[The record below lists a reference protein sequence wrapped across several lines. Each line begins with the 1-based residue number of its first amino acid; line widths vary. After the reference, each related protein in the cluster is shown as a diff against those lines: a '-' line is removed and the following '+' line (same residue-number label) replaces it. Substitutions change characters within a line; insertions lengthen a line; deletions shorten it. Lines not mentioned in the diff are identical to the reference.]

1 MGGAAKL
8 IATMICGLLACSTP
22 ASASLQISSFK
33 DRMTDKTYLVAS
45 VVANQPDQGI
55 LATLQLACMNGSVMP
70 SLLLSAPM
78 TRGQIGVNWRL
89 DEGRQR
95 PGFLH
100 VFSDPNT
107 IPFVGVSP
115 KIFYGKNR
123 FRITI
128 FPTGSKTLFWEFNV
142 ADAQKAI
149 NPIKCGSNSPK

>member
-8 IATMICGLLACSTP
+8 KAAMICGLLACSTP
-22 ASASLQISSFK
+22 ASADWQISSFK
-33 DRMTDKTYLVAS
+33 DRMTDKTYSVANVIS
-45 VVANQPDQGI
+45 NQPDQGI
-55 LATLQLACMNGSVMP
+55 SATLQLACMNGAVMP

-89 DEGRQR
+89 DEGPQR

-115 KIFYGKNR
+115 KIFYGKKR

-142 ADAQKAI
+142 SGAEKSI
-149 NPIKCGSNSPK
+149 RPIKCN